1 MDGGF
6 PMQKLYRAALGLA
19 LLFAVTAA
27 HALTAAELVA
37 KNIAAKGGAAALQ
50 SVKSLRRE
58 GRYIVDGGH
67 FVLELRETK
76 QRPDSIRT
84 EVSMQGLSQVQAYDG
99 KEGWRIDPFN
109 GRKDPERMPAD
120 DVKEYAEDATIDGVL
135 ADAAAAG
142 ATIEYLGTEDIDG
155 TPAHKLKVV
164 RKDGG
169 LQYVY
174 LDPDYFLEIR
184 VESQRVVRGV
194 KRTSVTDYGN
204 YEKVGGVFWPLSIE
218 SGIKGQGEPAK
229 FEYQSAVVNPEIT
242 ADYFSFP
249 VAAKK

>member
-1 MDGGF
+1 
-6 PMQKLYRAALGLA
+6 MQMIHRAALGLA
-19 LLFAVTAA
+19 LLLAGTGA
-27 HALTAAELVA
+27 HALTATELVA
-37 KNIAAKGGAAALQ
+37 RNIEAKGGAAALQ
-50 SVKSLRRE
+50 AVKSLRRE
-58 GRYIVDGGH
+58 GRLIANGGR
-67 FVLELRETK
+67 FVFELRETK

-84 EVSMQGLSQVQAYDG
+84 EISMQGLAQVQSYDG
-99 KEGWRIDPFN
+99 KEGWRIDPFG

-120 DVKEYAEDATIDGVL
+120 DVREYAEDATIDGVL
-135 ADAAAAG
+135 PDAAAAG
-142 ATIEYLGTEDIDG
+142 STIEYLGTEDIDG

-218 SGIKGQGEPAK
+218 SGTKGGREPDK
-229 FEYQSAVVNPEIT
+229 YEYQSAVVNPEI
-242 ADYFSFP
+242 APGYFAFP
-249 VAAKK
+249 AAAQK